1 MRVDKNIIATLF
13 FLMGIVYWYLFYF
26 RGAPAIAHGD
36 WIKEQVYLNT
46 LRLSLEQFLIPW
58 SWEKSFYHSALFM
71 ANPEV
76 VFTPDVLLV
85 RVMSN
90 NQFIYLHHCLFY
102 AIGFFSLHQISST
115 LKLRTSVYLLIYL
128 LFNFNGYITS
138 HISEGHFQWTGY
150 YLIPGFLLF
159 LYQSSQ
165 YQAVNRNDVL
175 AGGVLGLLFANGS
188 FHMAIWL
195 SLFATLL
202 FVFERRSWLKFAAV
216 MLVGYGIGAFRI
228 IPALIYF
235 SPASTKGMQTG
246 YTDFSLLLNA
256 LTQLRG
262 HGYGATTLSGWWEY
276 SLYVGFTGLLLLTA
290 GFILYLCRELK
301 QKQLKQP
308 WVLAA
313 VVIFLLSLGNTWGIL
328 STFQLPFGS
337 IERLST
343 RFIIIPF
350 LLTVVVSAYALNH
363 FLDRLNDK
371 TINLFFYILVGF
383 VGVDLFYQ
391 LLNWSLIA
399 TELASGGLKEIPIL
413 GTVDIVP
420 AHYKWTISLAW
431 SLSALAVLASCFYLK
446 RLWPVK
452 SSGVSE
458 S

>member
-1 MRVDKNIIATLF
+1 M
-13 FLMGIVYWYLFYF
+13 
-26 RGAPAIAHGD
+26 AHGD

-76 VFTPDVLLV
+76 VFTPDVLLL
-85 RVMSN
+85 RVLSN
-90 NQFIYLHHCLFY
+90 NQFFYLHHCLFY
-102 AIGFFSLHQISST
+102 AVGFFSLHRIAST
-115 LKLRTSVYLLIYL
+115 LKLRPSVYLLIYL

-150 YLIPGFLLF
+150 YLMPGFLFF
-159 LYQSSQ
+159 LYESSR
-165 YQAVNRNDVL
+165 YQVVNRNDVL

-202 FVFERRSWLKFAAV
+202 FVFNRRSWLKFATV
-216 MLVGYGIGAFRI
+216 MVIGYGIGAFRI
-228 IPALIYF
+228 VPALIYF
-235 SPASTKGMQTG
+235 SPASTKGMQSG

-276 SLYVGFTGLLLLTA
+276 SLYIGFTGLLLLTA
-290 GFILYLCRELK
+290 GFLLYLYSDLK
-301 QKQLKQP
+301 YKQLKQP

-313 VVIFLLSLGNTWGIL
+313 TVIFLLSLGNTWGIL
-328 STFQLPFGS
+328 STLQLPFGS

-350 LLTVVVSAYALNH
+350 LLSVVVSGYALNQLLEH
-363 FLDRLNDK
+363 LNDK
-371 TINLFFYILVGF
+371 TINLFFCILVSF
-383 VGVDLFYQ
+383 VGIDLFYQ

-399 TELASGGLKEIPIL
+399 TELASGGAQEIPIINVT
-413 GTVDIVP
+413 GIVP
-420 AHYKWTISLAW
+420 AHYKWVISIVW
-431 SLSALAVLASCFYLK
+431 SLSGLAVLSSYFYVK
-446 RLWPVK
+446 RLQPLK
-452 SSGVSE
+452 LNERSE
-458 S
+458 LAAP

>member
-1 MRVDKNIIATLF
+1 
-13 FLMGIVYWYLFYF
+13 MGIVYWYLFYF

-46 LRLSLEQFLIPW
+46 LRLSLEQFLMPW

-76 VFTPDVLLV
+76 VFTPDVLLL
-85 RVMSN
+85 RVLSN
-90 NQFIYLHHCLFY
+90 NQFFYLHHCLFY
-102 AIGFFSLHQISST
+102 TFGFFALHRISST

-128 LFNFNGYITS
+128 LFNFNGYVTS

-150 YLIPGFLLF
+150 YLMPGFLLF
-159 LYQSSQ
+159 LYQSSR
-165 YQAVNRNDVL
+165 YQAINRNDVL

-202 FVFERRSWLKFAAV
+202 FVFDRRSWLKFATV
-216 MLVGYGIGAFRI
+216 MVIGYSIGAFRI
-228 IPALIYF
+228 VPALIYF
-235 SPASTKGMQTG
+235 SPASTKGMQSG

-290 GFILYLCRELK
+290 GFVLYLWSELK
-301 QKQLKQP
+301 NKQLKQS

-313 VVIFLLSLGNTWGIL
+313 AVIFLLSLGNTWGIL

-350 LLTVVVSAYALNH
+350 LLSVVVSGYALNQ
-363 FLDRLNDK
+363 LLERLNDK
-371 TINLFFYILVGF
+371 TISAFFYILVSF
-383 VGVDLFYQ
+383 VGIDLFYQ

-399 TELASGGLKEIPIL
+399 TELASGGAQEIPIL
-413 GTVDIVP
+413 GVTGFVS
-420 AHYKWTISLAW
+420 AHYKWTISIAW
-431 SLSALAVLASCFYLK
+431 ALSGTMSLASYLYLK
-446 RLWPVK
+446 RLRPLVI
-452 SSGVSE
+452 
-458 S
+458 